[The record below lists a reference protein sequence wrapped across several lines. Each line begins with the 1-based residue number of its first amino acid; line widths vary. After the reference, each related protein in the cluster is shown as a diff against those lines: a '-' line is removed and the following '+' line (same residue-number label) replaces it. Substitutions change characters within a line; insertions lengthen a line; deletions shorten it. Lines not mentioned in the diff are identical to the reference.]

1 MENSMVMVK
10 SASNSTVVVNVPD
23 IPLHRVWKKRGAKYP
38 VDRKILLQAYY
49 DPSVEIL
56 FREGILTTDDKEFL
70 KEVGLMDEDEVAVV
84 TPLTD
89 AFLTRIIKLMPLN
102 EVKTELAKL
111 SHTQCEEIADYAIGH
126 YTELSLDRVDILS
139 QVSGKNIMGAIENY
153 RAAQQE
159 V

>member
-1 MENSMVMVK
+1 MENSMIMVK

-70 KEVGLMDEDEVAVV
+70 KEVGLMDEDEVTVV

-102 EVKTELAKL
+102 EVKIELTKL
-111 SHTQCEEIADYAIGH
+111 SHTQCEEIADYAIEH